1 MKAGV
6 GSFNTNGVNCE
17 FSMVDFINGQYWY
30 AGNSYSWVDIL
41 RIVDGIKI
49 LYLCSGLLRPGDVT
63 DCCNQLGMMAT
74 CIDVELGPE
83 RHDPLGSLPSRI
95 WPGKYNNG
103 YTMLSS
109 CRLRVPHSQRHAPT
123 GCQVGHAHYVASLPQ
138 RFTGSPILALLIE
151 RKCRLARLL
160 R

>member
-17 FSMVDFINGQYWY
+17 FSMVDFINGQHWY

-74 CIDVELGPE
+74 CIDVELDPE
-83 RHDPLGSLPSRI
+83 RHDLLEQSTFEDLAGQVQQRVYDAILMSPPCSTFSAARA
-95 WPGKYNNG
+95 N
-103 YTMLSS
+103 
-109 CRLRVPHSQRHAPT
+109 RVPGGPRPLRGKFAPEIY
-123 GCQVGHAHYVASLPQ
+123 GLSNLSVADRKKLSIG
-138 RFTGSPILALLIE
+138 TAL
-151 RKCRLARLL
+151 R
-160 R
+160 